1 LNAEN
6 TRLVH
11 KLFEK
16 IVSEI
21 NSKPELMNITREED
35 DQVDINS
42 DSDGAADRRKQGIF
56 SFLCCSERSKIK
68 SHQKPTTNDKQSD
81 SYENNETNQGVEED
95 YLNEINEEENK
106 ANKKLVIKDGK
117 LTSANGKP
125 VKQSSSEPQSD
136 KGESDENKEKS
147 NIDGDHVKKQN
158 GCLVI

>member
-1 LNAEN
+1 L
-6 TRLVH
+6 
-11 KLFEK
+11 LFGK
-16 IVSEI
+16 IQ
-21 NSKPELMNITREED
+21 N
-35 DQVDINS
+35 
-42 DSDGAADRRKQGIF
+42 
-56 SFLCCSERSKIK
+56 
-68 SHQKPTTNDKQSD
+68 QKPTTNDKQSD